1 MKSYEIQQK
10 LPECQTKQNMLHFC
24 PKTKTLCVLKMGSAR
39 SWEEE
44 VFLKLCR

>member
-24 PKTKTLCVLKMGSAR
+24 AKAKTLCVLKWGAPEAQKKKFS
-39 SWEEE
+39 
-44 VFLKLCR
+44 